1 MTNLTK
7 LKKVIDKSGFKLGFI
22 ALQMGIS
29 QQTLYNK
36 LNGNTKTFTIR
47 EVFALKKVL
56 KLTDEEIEEIFLP
69 ERVKENH

>member
-1 MTNLTK
+1 MTNLTR
-7 LKKVIDKSGFKLGFI
+7 LKEVIDQSGFKLGFI
-22 ALQMGIS
+22 ASQMGIS

-69 ERVKENH
+69 EKVRENH

>member
-7 LKKVIDKSGFKLGFI
+7 LKEVIDNSGLKLGFL

>member
-7 LKKVIDKSGFKLGFI
+7 LKEAIDNSGFKLGFI
-22 ALQMGIS
+22 ASQMGIS